1 MIYQAKTNIKT
12 LQSRI
17 KSLQKLLHHVSEEKK
32 ELKPRFNHLH
42 KLVSLTLSFLKIYA
56 SLKTIL
62 TVLADGDGWRD
73 INSFE
78 KNTGSLF
85 IYFPSGSKMF
95 KTNPVSVDQS
105 HISK

>member
-17 KSLQKLLHHVSEEKK
+17 KSLQKLLHHVSGEKK

-62 TVLADGDGWRD
+62 TVLADGDGGRD

-78 KNTGSLF
+78 KNTCSLF

-95 KTNPVSVDQS
+95 KTNPISVDQS

>member
-17 KSLQKLLHHVSEEKK
+17 KSLQKWLHHVSEGKK

-42 KLVSLTLSFLKIYA
+42 KLVSLTLLFLKIYA
-56 SLKTIL
+56 TLKTIL
-62 TVLADGDGWRD
+62 TVLADGDGGRD

-95 KTNPVSVDQS
+95 KTNPISVDQP